1 MLVTRPEPDASDTAG
16 RLDALG
22 IGALKAP
29 MLTQQVLTTSLPDA
43 EGFGA
48 MAITSANALR
58 ALQARGVLEAYL
70 DLPVYAVGQRTAG
83 LAREMGFAR
92 VESAG
97 GTVTKLV
104 ELLGTAPIDGPI
116 LYASGREVTSDLG
129 RALAPTG
136 RMVITAEVY
145 AMVAASELPEA
156 VASAI
161 ASGRVAAALFY
172 STRSAAVFAQLT
184 AGLPRQLKARL
195 GVICLSEAVALPLV
209 DAHFVRV
216 ALADYP
222 SEEAMMGLAL
232 SFARDE
238 NAP

>member
-22 IGALKAP
+22 IATLKAP
-29 MLTQQVLTTSLPDA
+29 MLTQEVLTTSLPDA

-48 MAITSANALR
+48 MAVTSANALR
-58 ALQARGVLEAYL
+58 ALAARGVLDRYL
-70 DLPVYAVGQRTAG
+70 ELPLYAVGARTAA
-83 LAREMGFAR
+83 LARQMGFGR
-92 VESAG
+92 VETGG
-97 GTVTKLV
+97 GTVAQLV
-104 ELLGTAPIDGPI
+104 ELLGTAPISGPI
-116 LYASGREVTSDLG
+116 LYASGREVTGDLG

-145 AMVAASELPEA
+145 AMVAAENLPEA
-156 VASAI
+156 AASAI

-184 AGLPRQLKARL
+184 AGLTRQVKSRL
-195 GVICLSEAVALPLV
+195 GVICLSESVALPLV

-216 ALADYP
+216 ALADHP